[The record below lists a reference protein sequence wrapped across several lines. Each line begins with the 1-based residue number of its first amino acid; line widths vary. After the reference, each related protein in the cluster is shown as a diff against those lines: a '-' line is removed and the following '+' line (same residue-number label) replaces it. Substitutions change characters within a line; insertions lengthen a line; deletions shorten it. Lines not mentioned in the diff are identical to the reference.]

1 MTDTHDS
8 YLQSDARQEAI
19 SAQKE
24 LFLRGLPVDTTVVS
38 DFVLRSWQRSRL
50 AGVDPETTVRKKV
63 DETIFRHILAANA
76 DLLESSR
83 VIMKELFS
91 SLVSG
96 AGSMIL
102 STAECISLHMETSGR
117 DGDTY
122 PSSKPGMIT
131 TEQLR
136 GTNGIGTCVA
146 ERRPIEIIG
155 AEHYLTVGH
164 RWSCSAAPIFDSKN
178 QLIAVLNVSQLREK
192 YHSHTLGMVRA
203 AAYAIS
209 EQLRLRALL
218 QQQQA
223 IIELLDEGVIV
234 VSRSGEVKLMN
245 SKAASMLGLPAPQQG
260 ENIYKFMRPSQ
271 MLDNILTGDPHIM
284 DQEAQFPLESGS
296 LSCFFSAMSLTRE
309 ACVVLTFRE
318 ARRMRGFAARVA
330 GSKAVYT
337 FDRILGDS
345 PPLMEVIDQAKTIAR
360 GNTTVLILGESGTGK
375 ELFAQ
380 SIHNGGRR
388 ANAPFVVVN
397 CGALPRNLVQS
408 ELFGYDEG
416 SFTGASRLGKPGKFE
431 LADNGTIFLDEIGEM
446 PLEAQ
451 VSLLRLLQN
460 GEVTRVGGKH
470 TRLVNVRVL
479 AATNRNLENAIRQ
492 NAFREDLYYRL
503 NVFTLNVPPLRERS
517 SDIALLINHFLAH
530 FVASLGRGPLRVTDR
545 AMDVLLGYPWPGN
558 IRELENVI
566 ERMVH
571 MSQGVPSIDID
582 VLPANILNHEGIPGG
597 APRPAVP
604 RGLLSHQEKETIVR
618 ALQEAGGNIRAT
630 AKALGISRSGLY
642 VKMRRFG
649 LSPDE
654 CR

>member
-380 SIHNGGRR
+380 SIHNASPR
-388 ANAPFVVVN
+388 ASRPFVAVN
-397 CGALPRNLVQS
+397 CGALPRNLVES
-408 ELFGYDEG
+408 ELFGYEDG
-416 SFTGASRLGKPGKFE
+416 AFTGASRTGKPGKFE
-431 LADNGTIFLDEIGEM
+431 LADGGTIFLDELGEM
-446 PLEAQ
+446 PMDAQ

-460 GEVTRVGGKH
+460 GEVTRIGGKSSR
-470 TRLVNVRVL
+470 TVSVRVI
-479 AATNRNLENAIRQ
+479 AATNKNLEEAVRQ
-492 NAFREDLYYRL
+492 HTFREDLYYRL
-503 NVFTLNVPPLRERS
+503 NVFTLVLPPLRSRM
-517 SDIALLINHFLAH
+517 SDIELLAEHFLLKFAGSLGKDVRGFTPGALALL
-530 FVASLGRGPLRVTDR
+530 RR
-545 AMDVLLGYPWPGN
+545 YQWPGN

-597 APRPAVP
+597 VPRPAVP
-604 RGLLSHQEKETIVR
+604 RGLLSHQEKEAIVR

>member
-345 PPLMEVIDQAKTIAR
+345 PPLMEVIEQAKTIAR

-380 SIHNGGRR
+380 SIHNASPR
-388 ANAPFVVVN
+388 ASRPFVAVN
-397 CGALPRNLVQS
+397 CGALPRNLVES
-408 ELFGYDEG
+408 ELFGYEDG
-416 SFTGASRLGKPGKFE
+416 AFTGASRAGKPGKFE
-431 LADNGTIFLDEIGEM
+431 LADGGTIFLDELGEM
-446 PLEAQ
+446 PMDAQ

-460 GEVTRVGGKH
+460 GEVTRIGGKSSR
-470 TRLVNVRVL
+470 TVSVRVI
-479 AATNRNLENAIRQ
+479 AATNKNLEEAVRQ
-492 NAFREDLYYRL
+492 HTFREDLYYRL
-503 NVFTLNVPPLRERS
+503 NVFTLVLPPLRSRM
-517 SDIALLINHFLAH
+517 SDIELLAEHFLLKFAGSLGKDVRGFTPGALALL
-530 FVASLGRGPLRVTDR
+530 RR
-545 AMDVLLGYPWPGN
+545 YQWPGN

>member
-309 ACVVLTFRE
+309 SCVVLTFRE

-380 SIHNGGRR
+380 SIHNASPR
-388 ANAPFVVVN
+388 ASRPFVAVN
-397 CGALPRNLVQS
+397 CGALPRNLVES
-408 ELFGYDEG
+408 ELFGYEDG
-416 SFTGASRLGKPGKFE
+416 AFTGASRTGKPGKFE
-431 LADNGTIFLDEIGEM
+431 LADGGTIFLDELGEM
-446 PLEAQ
+446 PMDAQ

-460 GEVTRVGGKH
+460 GEVTRIGGKSSR
-470 TRLVNVRVL
+470 TVSVRVI
-479 AATNRNLENAIRQ
+479 AATNKNLEEAVRQ
-492 NAFREDLYYRL
+492 HTFREDLYYRL

-517 SDIALLINHFLAH
+517 SDIALLINHFLDH

-604 RGLLSHQEKETIVR
+604 RGLLSHQEKEIIVR

>member
-345 PPLMEVIDQAKTIAR
+345 PPLMEVIEQAKTIAR

-380 SIHNGGRR
+380 SIHNASPR
-388 ANAPFVVVN
+388 ASRPFVAVN
-397 CGALPRNLVQS
+397 CGALPRNLVES
-408 ELFGYDEG
+408 ELFGYEDG
-416 SFTGASRLGKPGKFE
+416 AFTGASRTGKPGKFE
-431 LADNGTIFLDEIGEM
+431 LADGGTIFLDELGEM
-446 PLEAQ
+446 PMDAQ

-460 GEVTRVGGKH
+460 GEVTRIGGKSSR
-470 TRLVNVRVL
+470 TVSVRVI
-479 AATNRNLENAIRQ
+479 AATNKNLEEAVRQ
-492 NAFREDLYYRL
+492 HTFREDLYYRL
-503 NVFTLNVPPLRERS
+503 NVFTLVLPPLRSRM
-517 SDIALLINHFLAH
+517 SDIELLAEHFLLKFAGSLGKDVRGFTPGALALL
-530 FVASLGRGPLRVTDR
+530 RR
-545 AMDVLLGYPWPGN
+545 YQWPGN

>member
-345 PPLMEVIDQAKTIAR
+345 PPLMEVIEQAKTIAR

-380 SIHNGGRR
+380 SIHNASPR
-388 ANAPFVVVN
+388 ASRPFVAVN
-397 CGALPRNLVQS
+397 CGALPRNLVES
-408 ELFGYDEG
+408 ELFGYEDG
-416 SFTGASRLGKPGKFE
+416 AFTGASRTGKPGKFE
-431 LADNGTIFLDEIGEM
+431 LADGGTIFLDELGEM
-446 PLEAQ
+446 PMDAQ

-460 GEVTRVGGKH
+460 GEVTRIGGKSSR
-470 TRLVNVRVL
+470 TVSVRVI
-479 AATNRNLENAIRQ
+479 AATNKNLEEAVRQ
-492 NAFREDLYYRL
+492 HTFREDLYYRL

-517 SDIALLINHFLAH
+517 SDIALLINHFLDH

-597 APRPAVP
+597 VPRPAVP

>member
-1 MTDTHDS
+1 MSMPFPIASDEDFKRLVENPLFHQLLDALSIGVSLTDPTGTVRYFSQSCYHIYGLDPSESVVGKKIDAIFQTGRAGVLNSLQTRRINTVNSISYNGVEGLCRRCPILDDKGNLVCCLSEVIVTTHDNERIEELLHN
-8 YLQSDARQEAI
+8 LQQLKRKVGYFIAQETTGGG
-19 SAQKE
+19 
-24 LFLRGLPVDTTVVS
+24 LRTFDDLVGDTSVMQALKAMGKR
-38 DFVLRSWQRSRL
+38 FARSRE
-50 AGVDPETTVRKKV
+50 P
-63 DETIFRHILAANA
+63 
-76 DLLESSR
+76 
-83 VIMKELFS
+83 
-91 SLVSG
+91 
-96 AGSMIL
+96 
-102 STAECISLHMETSGR
+102 
-117 DGDTY
+117 
-122 PSSKPGMIT
+122 
-131 TEQLR
+131 
-136 GTNGIGTCVA
+136 
-146 ERRPIEIIG
+146 
-155 AEHYLTVGH
+155 
-164 RWSCSAAPIFDSKN
+164 
-178 QLIAVLNVSQLREK
+178 
-192 YHSHTLGMVRA
+192 
-203 AAYAIS
+203 
-209 EQLRLRALL
+209 
-218 QQQQA
+218 
-223 IIELLDEGVIV
+223 
-234 VSRSGEVKLMN
+234 
-245 SKAASMLGLPAPQQG
+245 
-260 ENIYKFMRPSQ
+260 
-271 MLDNILTGDPHIM
+271 
-284 DQEAQFPLESGS
+284 
-296 LSCFFSAMSLTRE
+296 
-309 ACVVLTFRE
+309 
-318 ARRMRGFAARVA
+318 
-330 GSKAVYT
+330 
-337 FDRILGDS
+337 
-345 PPLMEVIDQAKTIAR
+345 
-360 GNTTVLILGESGTGK
+360 VLILGESGTGK

-517 SDIALLINHFLAH
+517 SDIALLINHFLDH

>member
-380 SIHNGGRR
+380 SIHNASPR
-388 ANAPFVVVN
+388 ASRPFVAVN
-397 CGALPRNLVQS
+397 CGALPRNLVES
-408 ELFGYDEG
+408 ELFGYEDG
-416 SFTGASRLGKPGKFE
+416 AFTGASRTGKPGKFE
-431 LADNGTIFLDEIGEM
+431 LADGGTIFLDELGEM
-446 PLEAQ
+446 PMDAQ

-460 GEVTRVGGKH
+460 GEVTRIGGKSSR
-470 TRLVNVRVL
+470 TVSVRVI
-479 AATNRNLENAIRQ
+479 AATNKNLEEAVRQ
-492 NAFREDLYYRL
+492 HTFREDLYYRL

-517 SDIALLINHFLAH
+517 SDIALLINHFLDH

-597 APRPAVP
+597 VPRPAVP

>member
-345 PPLMEVIDQAKTIAR
+345 PPLMEVIEQAKTIAR

-380 SIHNGGRR
+380 SIHNASPR
-388 ANAPFVVVN
+388 ASRPFVAVN
-397 CGALPRNLVQS
+397 CGALPRNLVES
-408 ELFGYDEG
+408 ELFGYEDG
-416 SFTGASRLGKPGKFE
+416 AFTGASRTGKPGKFE
-431 LADNGTIFLDEIGEM
+431 LADGGTIFLDELGEM
-446 PLEAQ
+446 PMDAQ

-460 GEVTRVGGKH
+460 GEVTRIGGKSSR
-470 TRLVNVRVL
+470 TVSVRVIV
-479 AATNRNLENAIRQ
+479 ATNKNLEEAVRQ
-492 NAFREDLYYRL
+492 HTFREDLYYRL
-503 NVFTLNVPPLRERS
+503 NVFTLVLPPLRSRM
-517 SDIALLINHFLAH
+517 SDIELLAEHFLLKFAGSLGKDVRGFTPGALALL
-530 FVASLGRGPLRVTDR
+530 RR
-545 AMDVLLGYPWPGN
+545 YQWPGN